1 MKTMEIIPKVNDRVI
16 YTENDQRI
24 AICAYLRKACEV
36 ETSKV
41 LDLSKKDKEKVF
53 DAYVLF
59 DFNTSKII
67 EKFNVFIED
76 YPTIAYVRMKN
87 MSDQDGDQFELCH
100 YIPEV
105 PIDPIPTCW
114 WKTHKNLLYIVLS
127 IFVIIAILFAVK
139 ELWPSRP
146 SLEKLDEKVDT
157 IPLGVQETS
166 ETIPAI
172 EVCNNLADK
181 GYLTI
186 SVPKNVLA
194 KMYVSPDL
202 NANGKSIDWNKVSDF
217 ITSNDTLFPKRDCKI
232 FIHVYSK
239 NTTDLTFTDTSFV
252 FNMKEFVQYV
262 VLEFAKDKEL
272 GNVTRKMLY
281 NVSEER
287 PIIFDVGGG
296 IEPIVITSIYDLK
309 QIPDYISQDLESFKI
324 DSVDFYPY
332 PKSIKGPTIFS
343 NEYPSLKY
351 LRLK

>member
-16 YTENDQRI
+16 YAENGQRI
-24 AICAYLRKACEV
+24 AICAYLGENCEV
-36 ETSKV
+36 ETSIV
-41 LDLSKKDKEKVF
+41 FDLSKKDKEKVF

-59 DFNTSKII
+59 DLNTNKII

-87 MSDQDGDQFELCH
+87 MLDQDGDKFELCH
-100 YIPEV
+100 YISEV
-105 PIDPIPTCW
+105 SIAPIPW
-114 WKTHKNLLYIVLS
+114 WKKHFRLL
-127 IFVIIAILFAVK
+127 FVITSFCISIALYFAAV
-139 ELWPSRP
+139 ELLQNFLPS
-146 SLEKLDEKVDT
+146 EKSEVRDT
-157 IPLGVQETS
+157 IPSGAKET
-166 ETIPAI
+166 TKWMPAI
-172 EVCNNLADK
+172 EVCNNLANK

-202 NANGKSIDWNKVSDF
+202 KANGKSIDWNKVSDF

-232 FIHVYSK
+232 FIHAYSK
-239 NTTDLTFTDTSFV
+239 NTTDSTFTDTSFV

-281 NVSEER
+281 NVSEDR

-324 DSVDFYPY
+324 DSVVFYPY

>member
-1 MKTMEIIPKVNDRVI
+1 MKTMEIIPKENDRVI

-24 AICAYLRKACEV
+24 AICAYLGENCV
-36 ETSKV
+36 FETSKV
-41 LDLSKKDKEKVF
+41 ISLSKKDKEKIF
-53 DAYVLF
+53 DAYVIF
-59 DFNTSKII
+59 DINKNEIV
-67 EKFNVFIED
+67 EKYNVFIED

-105 PIDPIPTCW
+105 PIDSIPTCW
-114 WKTHKNLLYIVLS
+114 WKTHKNLLYIILS
-127 IFVIIAILFAVK
+127 ICVIIAFIFAVK
-139 ELWPSRP
+139 ELWPSP
-146 SLEKLDEKVDT
+146 PEKVDT

-166 ETIPAI
+166 KKMPAI

-186 SVPKNVLA
+186 SVPKNILA

-202 NANGKSIDWNKVSDF
+202 KANSKSIDWNKVSDF
-217 ITSNDTLFPKRDCKI
+217 ITSNDTLFPKIDCKI
-232 FIHVYSK
+232 FIHAYSK
-239 NTTDLTFTDTSFV
+239 NTSDSTFTDASFV

-281 NVSEER
+281 NVCGER
-287 PIIFDVGGG
+287 PITFDVGGG
-296 IEPIVITSIYDLK
+296 IEPIIITSIYDLK

-324 DSVDFYPY
+324 DSVGFYPY
-332 PKSIKGPTIFS
+332 TKPIKGATIFS